1 MPSINPLSEQ
11 EKERLAAA
19 RLAMSE
25 PTDISKWQNRE
36 NNLIKRKQE
45 AAKAMV
51 SDEQAAKLAEEANKK
66 KERLAAQKKLEQLE
80 LERKTR
86 EEENKKVAA
95 EKEKIEN
102 EIALKEKEE
111 KIKRIMEAKREIGN
125 LSKETG
131 SDIRTLRTYGD
142 DLSATLRRDKISA
155 SKIIIQEKA
164 KRLREEQGNIE
175 KTEGKQKGLIAIIAI
190 GLVFAGLG
198 LLTFIYFQKT
208 KENTTAIAELP
219 APIIFSSDNLEIDTT
234 GLSPE
239 QVIARL
245 VEITPQ
251 PETTVKN
258 LDKILNVSV
267 VERVTAIQGK
277 EAIETKRLV
286 AAQKMA
292 AWLNVPE
299 SAAIFFADRFMLG
312 IFKINN
318 GSFPFY
324 IFKTNDYK
332 RLANAMLENENEI
345 FNALFQPFSNHE
357 VSLGNQFKD
366 RTLKNMDLRILTD
379 DKGDTAGLY
388 SFTSSDT
395 LIFAPNEV
403 IFGKILNAL

>member
-1 MPSINPLSEQ
+1 M
-11 EKERLAAA
+11 
-19 RLAMSE
+19 
-25 PTDISKWQNRE
+25 
-36 NNLIKRKQE
+36 
-45 AAKAMV
+45 
-51 SDEQAAKLAEEANKK
+51 
-66 KERLAAQKKLEQLE
+66 
-80 LERKTR
+80 
-86 EEENKKVAA
+86 
-95 EKEKIEN
+95 
-102 EIALKEKEE
+102 
-111 KIKRIMEAKREIGN
+111 
-125 LSKETG
+125 
-131 SDIRTLRTYGD
+131 
-142 DLSATLRRDKISA
+142 
-155 SKIIIQEKA
+155 
-164 KRLREEQGNIE
+164 
-175 KTEGKQKGLIAIIAI
+175 
-190 GLVFAGLG
+190 
-198 LLTFIYFQKT
+198 
-208 KENTTAIAELP
+208 
-219 APIIFSSDNLEIDTT
+219 
-234 GLSPE
+234 
-239 QVIARL
+239 
-245 VEITPQ
+245 
-251 PETTVKN
+251 
-258 LDKILNVSV
+258 